1 MTSRK
6 PCSSPIASSC
16 SATVPRASRPISRS
30 IVRTPG
36 TAAIPNWRSCV
47 ATSLACSDWMPH
59 AINSSVRKEP
69 PVEATPIPYD
79 CARALASELAARA
92 AQHDRDASFPHEN
105 FKELAEAGLLALT
118 VPTALGGHGAGA
130 LDTARILG
138 ILGKADP
145 STALVLS
152 MHYIQHLVMG
162 RSTRWPG
169 RLSRKL
175 ARESVEGVSLINALR
190 VEPDLGSPS
199 RGGLPATVARKTET
213 GWRLSGRKI
222 YSTGAPIL
230 KWCAVWAKT
239 DEPEVRV
246 GLFLVPAGLPGTRIV
261 ETWDHLGLRAS
272 GSHDVIFDDVV
283 FPLDHEIDV
292 RLPDEWRTP
301 DFTQATVGA
310 IFIAAIYDG
319 VARAARDWLIGF
331 LKERVPANLGA
342 PLATLPRA
350 QEILGGIEARL
361 AVNAR
366 LIGSFADAFDDNL
379 PLSAIES
386 NIVKLTVTNNTVAVV
401 EDALSL
407 AGNHGLSRTNPLQ
420 RHYRDVLCGRVHTPQ
435 DDTTRI
441 SAGRLALGL

>member
-1 MTSRK
+1 MV
-6 PCSSPIASSC
+6 
-16 SATVPRASRPISRS
+16 SAQGGS
-30 IVRTPG
+30 I
-36 TAAIPNWRSCV
+36 
-47 ATSLACSDWMPH
+47 
-59 AINSSVRKEP
+59 RKEHP
-69 PVEATPIPYD
+69 MDATPSSLE
-79 CARALASELAARA
+79 RATLLASGFAARA
-92 AQHDRDASFPHEN
+92 ALHDREASFPFEN
-105 FKELAEAGLLALT
+105 FNELSEAGLLALT
-118 VPTALGGHGAGA
+118 VPAALGGSGAGA
-130 LDTARILG
+130 LDAARIIN

-152 MHYIQHLVMG
+152 MHYIQHLVMA

-175 ARESVEGVSLINALR
+175 ARETVEGVALINALR

-199 RGGLPATVARKTET
+199 RGGLPATTARRTET

-230 KWCAVWAKT
+230 KWYAVWAKT
-239 DEPEVRV
+239 DEPTLRV

-272 GSHDVIFDDVV
+272 GSHDIVFDDVV

-292 RLPDEWRTP
+292 SEPDDWRVP
-301 DFTQATVGA
+301 DFTQATVHA
-310 IFIAAIYDG
+310 IFVAAIYDG
-319 VARAARDWLIGF
+319 VARAARDWLIEF
-331 LKERVPANLGA
+331 LKNRVPSNLGA
-342 PLATLPRA
+342 SLATLPRV
-350 QEILGGIEARL
+350 QEVVGGIDARL

-366 LIGSFADAFDDNL
+366 LIESFARDFDDGVE
-379 PLSAIES
+379 LSASES
-386 NIVKLTVTNNTVAVV
+386 NIIKLTVTNNAVAVV

-407 AGNHGLSRTNPLQ
+407 TSNHGLTRANPLE

-435 DDTTRI
+435 DDATRA